1 MCQNFNMIVFIYMEH
16 YIISIKENI
25 MYQDSNEMFNYN
37 YLGEMTIDP
46 LKYI

>member
-16 YIISIKENI
+16 YIIFIKKNI
-25 MYQDSNEMFNYN
+25 MCQESNEMFNYN
-37 YLGEMTIDP
+37 YLGEMITDP